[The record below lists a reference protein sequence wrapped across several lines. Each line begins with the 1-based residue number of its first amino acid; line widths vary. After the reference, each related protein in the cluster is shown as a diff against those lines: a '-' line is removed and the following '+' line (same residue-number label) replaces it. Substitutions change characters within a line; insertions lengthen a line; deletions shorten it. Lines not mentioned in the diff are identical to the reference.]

1 MEKEQIKNFF
11 SKLRIFKKYDYDINR
26 VVGVKDNQRFILL
39 AEKKLIRIYRD
50 KLKSTPLLCS
60 YIPIENA
67 IFYSFE
73 IEENVIN
80 QVDVDAFIET
90 KVYEEAG
97 LLESEKYLIK
107 YEIVRDLKEDNKV
120 VVQCVI
126 VSVNF
131 IEENYE
137 YILSQTGYLDYLSF
151 PAFAYK
157 SLYEEGILKKG
168 NDLFVIVLFDK
179 IFVTFYSEGKL
190 IYINTLTGG
199 LNQIY
204 EDLKSLNI
212 VDFNLDVFKKLL
224 TKKGVDK
231 HKYVSIE
238 MPVFEILNRNF
249 DNIAKMIE
257 DQMLD
262 LVDKYMI
269 ENVDRIFITTEYGS
283 VPGLN
288 QFYRETLNRKVLG
301 FEFYEDYNLDRLD
314 IDPFLFLAMLDTHDA
329 YKKNNLKFNFSL
341 YLRKPTIWYRPSG
354 IIIFSVI
361 ASILAFSIYPLYLYV
376 DGSMYEKKSK
386 ALQNKLN
393 RFVSNKNS
401 LKREISTL
409 DKKIDFIKKIIQSVQ
424 QDIDA
429 DKELIEALYKFKFE
443 YLPKSQEMVV
453 ITKSMNRYNVYL
465 ENLEYSDGAYVMKVY
480 SYNDENL
487 GKLID
492 ELMNLGFNV
501 YFSDIKRI
509 DNKFY
514 TTLRV
519 EE

>member
-1 MEKEQIKNFF
+1 MDKEQFKNFF

-73 IEENVIN
+73 IEENIIN

-137 YILSQTGYLDYLSF
+137 YILNETGYIDYLSF

-168 NDLFVIVLFDK
+168 NDLFIIVLFDK
-179 IFVTFYSEGKL
+179 IFVTFYSDGKL
-190 IYINTLTGG
+190 IYINTLSGG
-199 LNQIY
+199 LNNIY
-204 EDLKSLNI
+204 EDLKHLNI
-212 VDFNLDVFKKLL
+212 ADFDLDIFKKLL
-224 TKKGVDK
+224 TKKGVDE
-231 HKYVSIE
+231 HKYVSVE
-238 MPVFEILNRNF
+238 KPVYEILKRNF
-249 DNIAKMIE
+249 DNIAKMID

-262 LVDKYMI
+262 LIAKYMI
-269 ENVDRIFITTEYGS
+269 DNVDRIFITTEYGS

-288 QFYRETLNRKVLG
+288 EFYKETLKRKVLG
-301 FEFYEDYNLDRLD
+301 FEFYEEYNLDRLD

-329 YKKNNLKFNFSL
+329 YKNNNLRFNFSL
-341 YLRKPTIWYRPSG
+341 HLRKPTIWYRPSG
-354 IIIFSVI
+354 ILIFSVI
-361 ASILAFSIYPLYLYV
+361 ASILAFSIYPVYLYV
-376 DGSMYEKKSK
+376 DGSIYENNSKELRKKLNKLVSKKSS
-386 ALQNKLN
+386 LN
-393 RFVSNKNS
+393 
-401 LKREISTL
+401 REISL
-409 DKKIDFIKKIIQSVQ
+409 LEKKIEFLKKIIQSVE

-429 DKELIEALYKFKFE
+429 DKELIEALYKFKFG

-453 ITKSMNRYNVYL
+453 ITKSLNRYKVYL
-465 ENLEYSDGAYVMKVY
+465 ENLSYQDGVYIMRVY

-501 YFSDIKRI
+501 YFDDIKKKN
-509 DNKFY
+509 NKYY